1 VTARNVRLVYL
12 KEMRDTLR
20 DRRTLFISI
29 LLPILLYLVL
39 MIGFSQVLMKKGED
53 IQNRLQPIAISVDVE
68 SGLLVERMEASA
80 EEAKLEIVTS
90 EDPAADLASGRI
102 EAWMEPAAD
111 FDSAI
116 AGGAQGT
123 VTVHFDSTRDAS
135 TAARRKIGKVLFGF
149 GRQVLRDRGLGE
161 ADIEPVKLTPDDQA
175 SKSDRGA
182 KQFGPLLALMLVIM
196 ALSGAFYP
204 AIDIMAGEK
213 ERGTMETLLVCPATR
228 TEVVFGKYL
237 TVLTI
242 TVLTALLNFASMAL
256 TMAHFA
262 SMIPSG
268 RADMSLS
275 ISPFVVVVI
284 VIALLPLAGLFSA
297 VALAMSTFARTYK
310 EGQHYLTPLFIAVM
324 PLAMVALVPET
335 KLETFA
341 LIPVAG
347 AVLLVRD
354 LMLGTASGADI
365 VQVLLA
371 TAAVA
376 GIAIWWTVS
385 MFNRED
391 VLFRDPGGSEFTLFK
406 RARKRGGIPTSGQA
420 MLLATVSLALVFF
433 IVPRFADRL
442 ATAFLIQQL
451 LLTLGL
457 AVLAVW
463 WYRLDP
469 VRTFSLALPKSSRAW
484 SWPAVLI
491 GAPSMLVIALFLHNL
506 AGVSEGDAAKKA
518 LEQLSKALEQIRGT
532 LGIWPLFL
540 IPPIVEEFFFRG
552 FVLSAFRGR
561 ARPWV
566 AVLVTALLFALF
578 HMDPSRLLT
587 TGVIGLWL
595 GYVVVATGSIWP
607 AILAHLI
614 NNSVLFL
621 EGMEEA
627 ELPGFTVPLALVGL
641 VVAIVLME
649 RVRRTSPA
657 GDGG

>member
-1 VTARNVRLVYL
+1 VTPRNVRLVYL

-29 LLPILLYLVL
+29 VLPILLYPVL
-39 MIGFSQVLMKKGED
+39 MIGLSQVLMKKGED
-53 IQNRLQPIAISVDVE
+53 IQNRHQPIVVSATE
-68 SGLLVERMEASA
+68 SSALLVVRMEEQA

-90 EDPAADLASGRI
+90 EDPSADLAAGKI
-102 EAWMEPAAD
+102 QAWMVPAAD
-111 FDSAI
+111 FDDAI
-116 AGGAQGT
+116 ATGGQGV

-149 GRQVLRDRGLGE
+149 GREVMKDRGLGE
-161 ADIEPVKLTPDDQA
+161 ADIEPIKLTADDRA

-182 KQFGPLLALMLVIM
+182 KQFGPLLALMLVVM

-256 TMAHFA
+256 TLGHFA
-262 SMIPSG
+262 SMIPANRG
-268 RADMSLS
+268 DMALT
-275 ISPFVVVVI
+275 ISPFVGVVI
-284 VIALLPLAGLFSA
+284 VVALLPLAGLFSA

-324 PLAMVALVPET
+324 PLAMIALVPET
-335 KLETFA
+335 RLDTFA

-354 LMLGTASGADI
+354 LMLGTASGAQI
-365 VQVLLA
+365 IQVLLA

-406 RARKRGGIPTSGQA
+406 RARKREGVPTPGQA
-420 MLLATVSLALVFF
+420 MLLATTSLALVFF
-433 IVPRFADRL
+433 IVPRFASSP
-442 ATAFLIQQL
+442 ATGFLIQQVG
-451 LLTLGL
+451 LTLGL
-457 AVLAVW
+457 AVIAVW

-469 VRTFSLALPKSSRAW
+469 VRTFSLRHPRKHLAL
-484 SWPAVLI
+484 PAVLI
-491 GAPSMLVIALFLHNL
+491 GAPSVLVIAMFLL
-506 AGVSEGDAAKKA
+506 SLVGVSETSKESLDLLEKA
-518 LEQLSKALEQIRGT
+518 LKSIKATI
-532 LGIWPLFL
+532 GIWPLFL
-540 IPPIVEEFFFRG
+540 IPPIVEELFFRG
-552 FVLSAFRGR
+552 FVLSAFRKR

-578 HMDPSRLLT
+578 HLDPSRLLT
-587 TGVIGLWL
+587 TGVIGIWL
-595 GYVVVATGSIWP
+595 GYVVVSTGSIWP
-607 AILAHLI
+607 AIIAHLI
-614 NNSVLFL
+614 NNSVLFF
-621 EGMEEA
+621 EGLDA
-627 ELPGFTVPLALVGL
+627 VELPFWTIPLALVGL
-641 VVAIVLME
+641 VVAVVLLE
-649 RVRRTSPA
+649 RVRRSGPRGGA
-657 GDGG
+657 G